1 MNSRVASALKFFE
14 ALVKAMALRPDDLHM
29 ITTESIGAVDMVI
42 RCNAAD
48 TARLIGKGG
57 AMADCLR
64 VIGYAVFGR
73 LDTQFRLD
81 DVMDDG
87 ADKEPFTQF
96 RNDTN
101 WDPTPTV
108 DLLQTMLMQ
117 LGWMF
122 DSIKAKEHN
131 EWTFKIWVTVTPETA
146 GRMRDKI
153 VSAINAIFIVI
164 GTRAGKKV
172 FVRFQERGQSG
183 TVGWRDF
190 GVHGPQRQPTS
201 HAASGGPDELWGQ
214 RRMRV

>member
-1 MNSRVASALKFFE
+1 MNSRVASALQFYE
-14 ALVKAMALRPDDLHM
+14 SLVKAMALRPDDLHV

-73 LDTQFRLD
+73 LDTQFRLE
-81 DVMDDG
+81 DVVDDG
-87 ADKEPFTQF
+87 AEKEPFTEF
-96 RNDTN
+96 RNAAQ
-101 WDPTPTV
+101 WDPQPTV
-108 DLLQTMLMQ
+108 TLLQNLMSRI
-117 LGWMF
+117 GW
-122 DSIKAKEHN
+122 DVECVKAKEHN
-131 EWTFKIWVTVTPETA
+131 EWTYKVWVTVTPETA
-146 GRMRDKI
+146 RRMRDEI
-153 VSAINAIFIVI
+153 VGAINAIFIVI

-183 TVGWRDF
+183 TVGGRDV
-190 GVHGPQRQPTS
+190 GVLGPKRQPS
-201 HAASGGPDELWGQ
+201 SCPASGRPDELRRQ

>member
-146 GRMRDKI
+146 GRMRDEI

-164 GTRAGKKV
+164 GTRVGKKV

-183 TVGWRDF
+183 SVGRRDSCF
-190 GVHGPQRQPTS
+190 SRSERQPS
-201 HAASGGPDELWGQ
+201 SRPASGGPDEL
-214 RRMRV
+214 RRERGMRV

>member
-73 LDTQFRLD
+73 LDTQFRLE
-81 DVMDDG
+81 DVVDDG
-87 ADKEPFTQF
+87 AEKEPFTAF
-96 RNDTN
+96 RNSVQ
-101 WDPTPTV
+101 WDPQPTV
-108 DLLQTMLMQ
+108 NLLRDLLYRI
-117 LGWMF
+117 GWVV
-122 DSIKAKEHN
+122 DSVKAKEHN
-131 EWTFKIWVTVTPETA
+131 EWTYKVWVTVTPETA
-146 GRMRDKI
+146 GRMRDEI

-172 FVRFQERGQSG
+172 FVRFQERGQGRTIGRRDSG
-183 TVGWRDF
+183 VPRP
-190 GVHGPQRQPTS
+190 VRQPS
-201 HAASGGPDELWGQ
+201 SRPASGGPDEL
-214 RRMRV
+214 RRERGMRV

>member
-1 MNSRVASALKFFE
+1 MNSRVASALQFFE
-14 ALVKAMALRPDDLHM
+14 ALVKAMALRPEDLHV
-29 ITTESIGAVDMVI
+29 ITGTTIGAVDVVI

-48 TARLIGKGG
+48 TARLIGKRG

-64 VIGYAVFGR
+64 VIGHAIFGR
-73 LDTQFRLD
+73 IEKQFRLD
-81 DVMDDG
+81 DVTDDG
-87 ADKEPFTQF
+87 AEKEPFTEF

-108 DLLQTMLMQ
+108 ELLKTMLMQ
-117 LGWMF
+117 LGWTF
-122 DSIKAKEHN
+122 DSIKATKHN
-131 EWTFKIWVTVTPETA
+131 EWTFKIWVKVTPETA
-146 GRMRDKI
+146 RRMRDEI
-153 VSAINAIFIVI
+153 VGAINSIFIVI
-164 GTRAGKKV
+164 GTRSGKKV

>member
-1 MNSRVASALKFFE
+1 MNPRVASALQFFE

-73 LDTQFRLD
+73 LDTQFRLE
-81 DVMDDG
+81 DVVDDG
-87 ADKEPFTQF
+87 AEKEPFTEF
-96 RNDTN
+96 RNSVQWN
-101 WDPTPTV
+101 PQPTV
-108 DLLQTMLMQ
+108 TLLQDLMVRI
-117 LGWMF
+117 GWLC
-122 DSIKAKEHN
+122 DSVKVKEHN
-131 EWTFKIWVTVTPETA
+131 EWTFKVWVTVTPDTA
-146 GRMRDKI
+146 RRMRDEI
-153 VSAINAIFIVI
+153 VGAINAIFIVI

-183 TVGWRDF
+183 TVGGRDF
-190 GVHGPQRQPTS
+190 GLSGSKRQQAP
-201 HAASGGPDELWGQ
+201 HQASGGPDEL
-214 RRMRV
+214 RRERGMRL

>member
-1 MNSRVASALKFFE
+1 MNPRVASALQFFE
-14 ALVKAMALRPDDLHM
+14 SLVKAMALRPDDLHV
-29 ITTESIGAVDMVI
+29 ITRKTIAAVDVVI

-48 TARLIGKGG
+48 TARLIGKRG

-64 VIGYAVFGR
+64 VIGYAVFGQ
-73 LDTQFRLD
+73 LKTQFRLD

-87 ADKEPFTQF
+87 AEKEPFTQF
-96 RNDTN
+96 RNDTK

-146 GRMRDKI
+146 GRMRDEI

-183 TVGWRDF
+183 TVGGRDF
-190 GVHGPQRQPTS
+190 SVPCPKRQPTS
-201 HAASGGPDELWGQ
+201 HPASGGPDEL
-214 RRMRV
+214 RRERGMRV